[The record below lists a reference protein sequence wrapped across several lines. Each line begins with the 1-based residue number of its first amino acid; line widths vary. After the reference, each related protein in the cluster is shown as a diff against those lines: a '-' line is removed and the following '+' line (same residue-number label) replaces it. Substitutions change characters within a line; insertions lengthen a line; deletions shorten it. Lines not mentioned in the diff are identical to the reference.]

1 MSRKKLSPTLRR
13 PIDAAAVV
21 LESHDAKAPGRVV
34 HTRKS
39 GVRLLRKTLYMEEGL
54 AVKLGIHAVRHGVS
68 EQLVVGAAL
77 RRFFESE

>member
-1 MSRKKLSPTLRR
+1 MSRKKLSPTMRH
-13 PIDAAAVV
+13 PTDAAAVV
-21 LESHDAKAPGRVV
+21 MASHDAKAPGRII

-39 GVRLLRKTLYMEEGL
+39 GARLVRKTLYMEDGL
-54 AVKLGIHAVRHGVS
+54 AMKLGVHAVRHGVS